1 MKSNLWFLVLLS
13 IAYLTACSAPPP
25 ATADPDIAHTATS
38 SPVAPMTQT
47 LEPTLTRTP
56 FPTATPIV
64 VEGVGQTVQTVRLPN
79 QGYMFPAF
87 GAASVWIPSPGLL
100 MRIDPVTGHVAA
112 EIPLDGGQR
121 EHINTV
127 LAEGKMYAVTAQGD
141 VIWASEANGE
151 AVVRI
156 DPQTNE
162 IIDHISLDA
171 RPDAM
176 ALEDG
181 TLWVAHRTGDEVLRV
196 NTQTKE
202 VIARIPVYD
211 PDSIAIGA
219 GSAWVVGARAE
230 NLVRIDPMTNSI
242 IATIS
247 LGTGN
252 DPAGQVAFG
261 EGDVWVTKFFGGT
274 VTRVNP
280 ETNQVVATIEIGIPV
295 ISVEVGAGAVWATV
309 GIFDTCENSG
319 VVRIDPATK
328 TVVGRLP
335 VRCAE
340 DLVASPEGFWVT
352 SYKYPEITLIRP
364 EQ

>member
-1 MKSNLWFLVLLS
+1 MKSSLWFLVLLL
-13 IAYLTACSAPPP
+13 ITYLTACSAPPP
-25 ATADPDIAHTATS
+25 ATADPDVAHTATS
-38 SPVAPMTQT
+38 SPVSPMTPT

-64 VEGVGQTVQTVRLPN
+64 VEGVGQTIQTVRLPN

-87 GAASVWIPSPGLL
+87 GADSVWIPSPGLL
-100 MRIDPVTGHVAA
+100 MRIDLATGQVAA

-121 EHINTV
+121 EHINAV
-127 LAEGKMYAVTAQGD
+127 LADGKMYAVTAQGD
-141 VIWASEANGE
+141 AIWASEAKEE

-162 IIDHISLDA
+162 IIDRIPLDA

-176 ALEDG
+176 ALEG
-181 TLWVAHRTGDEVLRV
+181 ETLWVAHRNGDEVLRV
-196 NTQTKE
+196 DTYTKE

-211 PDSIAIGA
+211 PDSIAVGA
-219 GSAWVVGARAE
+219 DSVWVVGARAE
-230 NLVRIDPMTNSI
+230 SLVRIDPTTNS
-242 IATIS
+242 ATTIS

-261 EGDVWVTKFFGGT
+261 EGGVWVTKFFSGT
-274 VTRVNP
+274 VTRVDP
-280 ETNQVVATIEIGIPV
+280 DTNQIVATIEIGIPV
-295 ISVEVGAGAVWATV
+295 ISIEVGAGAVWATV

-319 VVRIDPATK
+319 VVRIDPETN

-340 DLVASPEGFWVT
+340 DLVASPDGFWVT
-352 SYKYPEITLIRP
+352 SYKYPEVTLIKP
-364 EQ
+364 EE